1 MKLSPQYALTHFE
14 DVSAAV
20 DRGEAVEIVRP
31 GKPGIHLIVN
41 SADGPVAD
49 DPIATAQWR
58 TPERPRSELF
68 GSLKGKMQLSQ
79 DWDSPETDDQI
90 ADMFEGV
97 EAASDAPR
105 A

>member
-20 DRGEAVEIVRP
+20 DRGEVVEIVRP
-31 GKPGIHLIVN
+31 GKPGIHLVAS
-41 SADGPVAD
+41 SADDSV
-49 DPIATAQWR
+49 ATAQWH

-68 GSLKGKMQLSQ
+68 GSLKGMVQLAQ
-79 DWDSPETDDQI
+79 DWDSPETGEQI

-97 EAASDAPR
+97 EPASGKPHA
-105 A
+105 

>member
-20 DRGEAVEIVRP
+20 DRGEVVEIVRP
-31 GKPGIHLIVN
+31 GKPGIHLVVN
-41 SADGPVAD
+41 SAEGSVAD
-49 DPIATAQWR
+49 DPTATAQWR

-68 GSLKGKMQLSQ
+68 GSLKGKVQLSP
-79 DWDSPETDDQI
+79 DWDSPETGEQI

-97 EAASDAPR
+97 EAASGTPR

>member
-20 DRGEAVEIVRP
+20 DRGEVVEIVRP
-31 GKPGIHLIVN
+31 GKPGIHLVVN
-41 SADGPVAD
+41 SAE
-49 DPIATAQWR
+49 DPIATTQWR

-68 GSLKGKMQLSQ
+68 GSLKGKVQLSP
-79 DWDSPETDDQI
+79 DWDSPETGEQI

-97 EAASDAPR
+97 EAASGTPR

>member
-20 DRGEAVEIVRP
+20 DRGEVVEIVRP
-31 GKPGIHLIVN
+31 GKPGIHLVVN
-41 SADGPVAD
+41 STGDEAVID
-49 DPIATAQWR
+49 QWR

-68 GSLKGKMQLSQ
+68 G
-79 DWDSPETDDQI
+79 DWDSPETGEQI

-97 EAASDAPR
+97 ETASGKPQA
-105 A
+105 

>member
-20 DRGEAVEIVRP
+20 DRGEVVEIVRP
-31 GKPGIHLIVN
+31 GKPGIHLVVN
-41 SADGPVAD
+41 STGDEAVID
-49 DPIATAQWR
+49 QWR

-68 GSLKGKMQLSQ
+68 GSLKGKILLSP
-79 DWDSPETDDQI
+79 DWDSPETGEQI

-97 EAASDAPR
+97 ETASGKPQA
-105 A
+105 